1 MQGVFG
7 IFVKGMDSFVKMRR
21 YLLFII
27 LLINGTVSKGQIYK
41 YIGLEDG
48 LNNQKIY
55 HIQKDRRGYMW
66 FLTQEGVDRYD
77 GKHIK
82 HYTFSDNSMKLDSRI
97 ALSWLYMDRKDRLWV
112 IGQKGRIFRYDSQ
125 HDKFELAYIHPK
137 LIRNKSQAFL
147 NYGYLDK
154 NDHVWLCYKDTIT
167 WYNIRTGTT
176 QDMVMPVHGEITAIE
191 QTEGNHFFIGT
202 GSGLFHV
209 GVEEGKLKLVSDEV
223 VESIVTPVHEL
234 YYHAISKQLFIGGY
248 KDGILVYD
256 MGESGKITSCHSPN
270 NVEINRIV
278 SLNAHELLVAT
289 GGKGVY
295 KLDVNTC
302 LSEPYITADYSSY
315 NGMNGNNINDIY
327 VDEEERIWLANYPT
341 GITIR
346 NNRYQSYDLIKHS
359 LGNNRSLV
367 NDQVHDVMEDSD
379 GDLWF
384 ATSNGISLYQTG
396 TKEWHSF
403 FSSFDPVPDD
413 ENHIFLALC
422 EVSPGVIWAGGFTS
436 NIYKIEKKGFKISCF
451 SPASI
456 AGIRPDQYIFDIK
469 KDSNGDIWSGGYY
482 NLKRINLETKS
493 VRLYPG
499 VSSITTILEKD
510 ARQMWIGTRM
520 GLYQLDKKSGVYQYI
535 DLPIES
541 LYICAL
547 YQRENGI
554 LYIGTRGA
562 GLLVYDSN
570 EGKFIHQYRA
580 DNCALISDNI
590 YTILPRQDG
599 SLLMGTEN
607 GITIYSPNEHSFRNW
622 TREQGL
628 MSVNFNAG
636 SATAYSSSTLV
647 FGGNDGAIRFPTDI
661 QIPEPHYSRLLLRDF
676 MIAYHP
682 VYPGD
687 DGSPLKQD
695 IDETEQLELAY
706 GQNTFSLD
714 VASINYDYPSNI
726 LYSWKIDGYHK
737 EWSRP
742 SHDNRILVRNLPPG
756 SYTLQI
762 RAISNEEKYK
772 TYETR
777 SIQIIITPPVW
788 ASMWAMVGYAILLV
802 LVMIIIFRII
812 MLHKQKKISD
822 EKTRFFIN
830 TAHDIRTPLT
840 LIKAPLEE
848 VVENHMV
855 TDKALPHINMALR
868 NVNTL
873 LQLTTNL
880 INFERIDIY
889 SSTLYVS
896 EYELNSYMN
905 DVCATFRKYAEMK
918 HIKFVYESN
927 FDYLNV
933 WFDSDKMGSI
943 LKNIL
948 SNALK
953 YTPENGSVC
962 ICAYEEGTTWSIEVK
977 DTGIGIPS
985 CEQKKLFRNYFRG
998 SNVVNLK
1005 VTGSGIGLML
1015 VYKLVRLHKGK
1026 IQIQSAEQ
1034 QGTCVRITFLKG
1046 NKHFHKAK
1054 FISPKEVDECPE
1066 VTMSGG
1072 APDLPV
1078 MKSPQMNNSS
1088 QRVLVVEDNDDLRNY
1103 LVDMLAVSYY
1113 VQSCSNGKDALV
1125 IIREFNPDLVIS
1137 DIMMPEMSGDEL
1149 CSTIKSDIEM
1159 SHIPVILLTALGDEK
1174 DILGGLEIG
1183 ADAYITK
1190 PFSVGILK
1198 VTIKN
1203 ILANRALLRQVYNSI
1218 EDEEKDLPANCAN
1231 TLDWKFIAS
1240 VKECIEKN
1248 MGDPGFNVEM
1258 LSSHHHMSRT
1268 SFFNKLK
1275 ALTGYAPADYIRMI
1289 RLQHAA
1295 QLLKQGEH
1303 TVTEV
1308 SDIVGFSDVKYF
1320 REVFKKYYDV
1330 SPSKYAESGKEG
1342 ASSTTNFRNETD

>member
-1 MQGVFG
+1 M
-7 IFVKGMDSFVKMRR
+7 SNFVKMRGFF
-21 YLLFII
+21 LFVL
-27 LLINGTVSKGQIYK
+27 LLINCTVSKGQIYK

-66 FLTQEGVDRYD
+66 FLTQEGIDRYD

-82 HYTFSDNSMKLDSRI
+82 HYNFSDDNMTLDSRI
-97 ALSWLYMDRKDRLWV
+97 ALNWLYMDNGNVLWV

-125 HDKFELAYIHPK
+125 HDKFELAYVHPE
-137 LIRNKSQAFL
+137 LIKNKSQAFL
-147 NYGYLDK
+147 DYGYLDK
-154 NDHVWLCYKDTIT
+154 NDRIWLCCKDSIT
-167 WYNIRTGTT
+167 WYDTHTGTVLH
-176 QDMVMPVHGEITAIE
+176 MSVPVDGEITTIE
-191 QTEGNHFFIGT
+191 QTDGNHFFIGT
-202 GSGLFHV
+202 GSGLFRA
-209 GVEEGKLKLVSDEV
+209 GIEEGKLKVVPDEAL
-223 VESIVTPVHEL
+223 ESIAPVHEL
-234 YYHAISKQLFIGGY
+234 YYHAVSKQLFVGNY
-248 KDGILVYD
+248 KEGILIYD
-256 MGESGKITSCHSPN
+256 MGGTGKIISCQFPN
-270 NVEINRIV
+270 HVEVNQIV
-278 SLNAHELLVAT
+278 ALNAHELLVAT

-295 KLDVNTC
+295 KLDVNTYI
-302 LSEPYITADYSSY
+302 SEPYITADYSSY
-315 NGMNGNNINDIY
+315 NGMNGNNINDVY
-327 VDEEERIWLANYPT
+327 VDEEDRIWLANYPT

-346 NNRYQSYDLIKHS
+346 NNRYGSYDLIRHS
-359 LGNNRSLV
+359 LGNTRSLV
-367 NDQVHDVMEDSD
+367 NDQVHDVVEDSD

-384 ATSNGISLYQTG
+384 ATSNGISFYQTD
-396 TKEWHSF
+396 TKEWRSF
-403 FSSFDPVPDD
+403 FSSFDPVPND

-422 EVSPGVIWAGGFTS
+422 EVSPGVMWAGGYTS
-436 NIYKIEKKGFKISCF
+436 GIYKIEKKKGFKVTYL
-451 SPASI
+451 SPAAI
-456 AGIRPDQYIFDIK
+456 AGVRPDQYIYDIK
-469 KDSNGDIWSGGYY
+469 KDSGGDIWSGGYY
-482 NLKRINLETKS
+482 HLKRINLDTKN

-499 VSSITTILEKD
+499 VSSITTIQEKD
-510 ARQMWIGTRM
+510 DRLMWIGTRM
-520 GLYQLDKKSGVYQYI
+520 GLYLLDKESGIYRYI

-541 LYICAL
+541 PYICAL
-547 YQRENGI
+547 YQREDGI

-562 GLLVYDSN
+562 GLLVYDIN
-570 EGKFIHQYRA
+570 KKKFIHQYRT

-590 YTILPRQDG
+590 YTILPRQDE
-599 SLLMGTEN
+599 SLLMGTET
-607 GITIYSPNEHSFRNW
+607 GITIYSPQKHSFRNW

-636 SATAYSSSTLV
+636 SATAWNKSTLV
-647 FGGNDGAIRFPTDI
+647 FGGNEGAVKFPTNI

-687 DGSPLKQD
+687 DGSPLKKD
-695 IDETEQLELAY
+695 IDETDRLELAY

-742 SHDNRILVRNLPPG
+742 SQDNRILVRNLPPG

-777 SIQIIITPPVW
+777 NIQIVITPPVW
-788 ASMWAMVGYAILLV
+788 ASLWAMVGYAILLV

-812 MLHKQKKISD
+812 MLQKQKKVSD

-848 VVENHMV
+848 VIENRMV
-855 TDKALPHINMALR
+855 TEQALPHMNMALK

-880 INFERIDIY
+880 INFERIDVY

-896 EYELNSYMN
+896 EYELNTFMN
-905 DVCATFRKYAEMK
+905 DVCAAFRKYAEMK
-918 HIKFVYESN
+918 HVRFVYESN

-953 YTPENGSVC
+953 YTPEEGSVC
-962 ICAYEEGTTWSIEVK
+962 ISACEEGNTWSIEVK

-985 CEQKKLFRNYFRG
+985 CEQKKLFRNCFRG

-1015 VYKLVRLHKGK
+1015 VYKLVKLHKGK
-1026 IQIQSAEQ
+1026 IQIQSNEQ
-1034 QGTCVRITFLKG
+1034 QGTCVRVTFPKG
-1046 NKHFHKAK
+1046 NSHLHKAK
-1054 FISPKEVDECPE
+1054 FISPKLPDERPE
-1066 VTMSGG
+1066 TIIPGSIS
-1072 APDLPV
+1072 DLPA
-1078 MKSPQMNNSS
+1078 MEISQINSS
-1088 QRVLVVEDNDDLRNY
+1088 LQRILIVEDNDDLRNY
-1103 LVDMLAVSYY
+1103 LVDMLKTSYNI
-1113 VQSCSNGKDALV
+1113 QACPNGKDALI

-1149 CSTIKSDIEM
+1149 CSAIKGDLEM
-1159 SHIPVILLTALGDEK
+1159 SHIPVVLLTALGDEK
-1174 DILGGLEIG
+1174 NMLEGLEIG

-1198 VTIKN
+1198 ATIKN
-1203 ILANRALLRQVYNSI
+1203 LLANRALLRQVYNSI
-1218 EDEEKDLPANCAN
+1218 EEEEQSFPVNCTN

-1248 MGDPGFNVEM
+1248 MG
-1258 LSSHHHMSRT
+1258 
-1268 SFFNKLK
+1268 
-1275 ALTGYAPADYIRMI
+1275 IRILM
-1289 RLQHAA
+1289 
-1295 QLLKQGEH
+1295 
-1303 TVTEV
+1303 
-1308 SDIVGFSDVKYF
+1308 
-1320 REVFKKYYDV
+1320 
-1330 SPSKYAESGKEG
+1330 
-1342 ASSTTNFRNETD
+1342 

>member
-1 MQGVFG
+1 MKTFLNIKR
-7 IFVKGMDSFVKMRR
+7 IFLFVI
-21 YLLFII
+21 LII
-27 LLINGTVSKGQIYK
+27 SSTISRCQIYK

-77 GKHIK
+77 GKQIK
-82 HYTFSDNSMKLDSRI
+82 HYNFSDDNMKLDSRI
-97 ALSWLYMDRKDRLWV
+97 ALNWFYMDNEDILWV
-112 IGQKGRIFRYDSQ
+112 IGQKGRIFKYDSQ
-125 HDKFELAYIHPK
+125 HDKFELVYIHPE

-154 NDHVWLCYKDTIT
+154 NDRIWLCSKDSIV
-167 WYNIRTGTT
+167 WYDTRTGTASHIAT
-176 QDMVMPVHGEITAIE
+176 PVNSEITVIE
-191 QTEGNHFFIGT
+191 QTDGNHFFIGT
-202 GSGLFHV
+202 GNGLFRTQT
-209 GVEEGKLKLVSDEV
+209 ERETLKLIPDEV
-223 VESIVTPVHEL
+223 AESIGTPVHEL
-234 YYHAISKQLFIGGY
+234 YYHTVSKQLFIGNY
-248 KDGILVYD
+248 KEGILVYD
-256 MGESGKITSCHSPN
+256 IGGKGNIIPCQSPN
-270 NVEINRIV
+270 NVEFNQIV
-278 SLNAHELLVAT
+278 ALNDHELLIAT

-295 KLDVNTC
+295 KLDLNTYM
-302 LSEPYITADYSSY
+302 SEPYITADYSSY

-327 VDEEERIWLANYPT
+327 VDEEQRIWLANYPT

-346 NNRYQSYDLIKHS
+346 NNRYGSYDLIKHS
-359 LGNNRSLV
+359 IGNSHSLV
-367 NDQVHDVMEDSD
+367 NNQVHDIMEDSD

-384 ATSNGISLYQTG
+384 ATSNGISLYQTDI
-396 TKEWHSF
+396 KEWHSF
-403 FSSFDPVPDD
+403 FSSFDSVPDD
-413 ENHIFLALC
+413 ENHIFLTLC
-422 EVSPGVIWAGGFTS
+422 EASPGVIWAGGFTS
-436 NIYKIEKKGFKISCF
+436 DIYKIEKKKGFKVSYL
-451 SPASI
+451 SPATI

-469 KDSNGDIWSGGYY
+469 KDSDGDIWSGGYY
-482 NLKRINLETKS
+482 HLKCINLETKNI
-493 VRLYPG
+493 RLYPG
-499 VSSITTILEKD
+499 VSSITTIQEKD
-510 ARQMWIGTRM
+510 AQQMWIGTRM
-520 GLYQLDKKSGVYQYI
+520 GLYQLDKKSGDYRYV
-535 DLPIES
+535 DLPVES
-541 LYICAL
+541 PYICAL
-547 YQRENGI
+547 YQRDDSI
-554 LYIGTRGA
+554 LYIGTRGS
-562 GLLVYDSN
+562 GLLVYN
-570 EGKFIHQYRA
+570 LYKEKFIHQYRT
-580 DNCALISDNI
+580 DNCALISNNI
-590 YTILPRQDG
+590 YTIIPRQDG
-599 SLLMGTEN
+599 NLLMGTED
-607 GITIYSPNEHSFRNW
+607 GITIYSPKGHFFRNW

-636 SATAYSSSTLV
+636 SATTYGKNSLV
-647 FGGNDGAIRFPTDI
+647 FGGNDGAVRFPIDI

-687 DGSPLKQD
+687 DGSPLQKD
-695 IDETEQLELAY
+695 IDETDRLELAY
-706 GQNTFSLD
+706 EQNTFSLN

-726 LYSWKIDGYHK
+726 LYSWKIDGFHK

-742 SHDNRILVRNLPPG
+742 SQDNRIIVRNLPPG

-777 SIQIIITPPVW
+777 NIQIVITPPAWASVW
-788 ASMWAMVGYAILLV
+788 AMIGYAILLV
-802 LVMIIIFRII
+802 LVTGIIFRII

-848 VVENHMV
+848 VVENQMV
-855 TDKALPHINMALR
+855 TEQALPHMNMALK
-868 NVNTL
+868 NVNNL

-880 INFERIDIY
+880 INFERIDVY

-905 DVCATFRKYAEMK
+905 NVCATFRKYAEMK
-918 HIKFVYESN
+918 HVRFVYESN

-953 YTPENGSVC
+953 YTPEGGNVC
-962 ICAYEEGTTWSIEVK
+962 IYACEGENSWSIEVK

-998 SNVVNLK
+998 SNVINLK

-1026 IQIQSAEQ
+1026 IQIQSTEH
-1034 QGTCVRITFLKG
+1034 QGTCVQVTFPKG
-1046 NKHFHKAK
+1046 NSHLHKAK
-1054 FISPKEVDECPE
+1054 FLSPQ
-1066 VTMSGG
+1066 
-1072 APDLPV
+1072 APDRYSEAIMPHDTSEISAS
-1078 MKSPQMNNSS
+1078 MEISQTNNSL
-1088 QRVLVVEDNDDLRNY
+1088 QHILIVEDNDDLRNY
-1103 LVDMLAVSYY
+1103 LVNMFKTGYN
-1113 VQSCSNGKDALV
+1113 VQSCPNGKEALV
-1125 IIREFNPDLVIS
+1125 IMREFNPAIIIS
-1137 DIMMPEMSGDEL
+1137 DIMMPEMGGDEF
-1149 CSTIKSDIEM
+1149 CSVIKNDLEM
-1159 SHIPVILLTALGDEK
+1159 SHIPIILLTALGDEK
-1174 DILGGLEIG
+1174 NMLEGLEIG

-1198 VTIKN
+1198 ATVKN

-1218 EDEEKDLPANCAN
+1218 EDKEQNLPTNCTN
-1231 TLDWKFIAS
+1231 NLDWKFIAS
-1240 VKECIEKN
+1240 VKECIENN
-1248 MGDPGFNVEM
+1248 MENADFNVDM
-1258 LSSHHHMSRT
+1258 LSSLHHMSRT

-1295 QLLKQGEH
+1295 QLLKQNKY
-1303 TVTEV
+1303 TITEIA
-1308 SDIVGFSDVKYF
+1308 DMVGFSDAKYF
-1320 REVFKKYYDV
+1320 REVFKKYYNV
-1330 SPSKYAESGKEG
+1330 SPSKFNKQQEEPVDGTN
-1342 ASSTTNFRNETD
+1342 SSPQ

>member
-1 MQGVFG
+1 
-7 IFVKGMDSFVKMRR
+7 
-21 YLLFII
+21 
-27 LLINGTVSKGQIYK
+27 
-41 YIGLEDG
+41 
-48 LNNQKIY
+48 
-55 HIQKDRRGYMW
+55 MW
-66 FLTQEGVDRYD
+66 FLTQEGIDRYD

-82 HYTFSDNSMKLDSRI
+82 HYNFSDDRMKLDSRI
-97 ALSWLYMDRKDRLWV
+97 ALNWLYMDSGNVLWV

-125 HDKFELAYIHPK
+125 HDKFELVYVHPE

-154 NDHVWLCYKDTIT
+154 NDCIWLCCKDSIT
-167 WYNIRTGTT
+167 WYNIHTGKPLYISAS
-176 QDMVMPVHGEITAIE
+176 VIGEITAIE
-191 QTEGNHFFIGT
+191 QADGNHFFIGT
-202 GSGLFHV
+202 GSGLFRARI
-209 GVEEGKLKLVSDEV
+209 EEGELKLVSDEAL
-223 VESIVTPVHEL
+223 ESIDTPVHEL
-234 YYHAISKQLFIGGY
+234 YYHAVSNQLFVGTY
-248 KDGILVYD
+248 KEGILMYD
-256 MGESGKITSCHSPN
+256 MGGTGEIISCQSPN
-270 NVEINRIV
+270 NVEVNQIV
-278 SLNAHELLVAT
+278 ALNAHELLVAT

-302 LSEPYITADYSSY
+302 MSEPYITADYSSY

-341 GITIR
+341 GITVR
-346 NNRYQSYDLIKHS
+346 NNRYRSYDLIRHS

-384 ATSNGISLYQTG
+384 ATSNGISLYQTA
-396 TKEWHSF
+396 TKEWRSF

-422 EVSPGVIWAGGFTS
+422 EVSPGVIWVGGFTS
-436 NIYKIEKKGFKISCF
+436 GIYKIEKNKGFKISYL
-451 SPASI
+451 SPAAI
-456 AGIRPDQYIFDIK
+456 AGVRPDQYIFDIK
-469 KDSNGDIWSGGYY
+469 KDSAGNIWSGGYY
-482 NLKRINLETKS
+482 HLKRINLETKD

-510 ARQMWIGTRM
+510 FRQMWIGTRM
-520 GLYQLDKKSGVYQYI
+520 GLYLLDKQSGVYQYI
-535 DLPIES
+535 DLPVES

-547 YQRENGI
+547 YQREDGI

-562 GLLVYDSN
+562 GLLVYDIN
-570 EGKFIHQYRA
+570 KKKFIHQYRS
-580 DNCALISDNI
+580 DNCALLSDNI

-607 GITIYSPNEHSFRNW
+607 GITIYSPEGHFFRNW

-636 SATAYSSSTLV
+636 SATVYNKSALV
-647 FGGNDGAIRFPTDI
+647 FGGNDGAVKFPTDI
-661 QIPEPHYSRLLLRDF
+661 EIPEPHYSRLLLRDF

-687 DGSPLKQD
+687 EGSPLEKD
-695 IDETEQLELAY
+695 IDETDRLELAY

-714 VASINYDYPSNI
+714 VVSINYDYPSNI
-726 LYSWKIDGYHK
+726 LFSWKIDGYHK

-742 SHDNRILVRNLPPG
+742 SQDNRILVRNLPPG
-756 SYTLQI
+756 NYTLQI
-762 RAISNEEKYK
+762 RAVSNEEKYK

-777 SIQIIITPPVW
+777 NIQIVITPPVW
-788 ASMWAMVGYAILLV
+788 ASVWAMVGYAILLV
-802 LVMIIIFRII
+802 LVMGGIFRVI
-812 MLHKQKKISD
+812 MLHKQKKVSD

-848 VVENHMV
+848 VVENCMVAERAIPHM
-855 TDKALPHINMALR
+855 NMALK

-880 INFERIDIY
+880 INFERIDVY

-896 EYELNSYMN
+896 EYELNTYMN

-918 HIKFVYESN
+918 HVRFVYESN

-953 YTPENGSVC
+953 YTPEDGSVC
-962 ICAYEEGTTWSIEVK
+962 IYACEEGNTWSIEVK

-985 CEQKKLFRNYFRG
+985 GEQKKLFRNCFRG

-1015 VYKLVRLHKGK
+1015 VYKLVKLHKGK
-1026 IQIQSAEQ
+1026 IQIQSAER
-1034 QGTCVRITFLKG
+1034 QGTCVRITFPKG
-1046 NKHFHKAK
+1046 NAHLHKAK
-1054 FISPKEVDECPE
+1054 FISPKVPDERPE
-1066 VTMSGG
+1066 AIIPRGTS
-1072 APDLPV
+1072 ALPA
-1078 MKSPQMNNSS
+1078 METSRINSS
-1088 QRVLVVEDNDDLRNY
+1088 LQRILIVEDNDDLRNY
-1103 LVDMLAVSYY
+1103 LVDMLSTSYNI
-1113 VQSCSNGKDALV
+1113 QSCPNGKDALV
-1125 IIREFNPDLVIS
+1125 IIREFNPELVIS

-1149 CSTIKSDIEM
+1149 CATIKGELEM

-1174 DILGGLEIG
+1174 HMLEGLEIG
-1183 ADAYITK
+1183 ADAYIIK

-1198 VTIKN
+1198 ATIKN
-1203 ILANRALLRQVYNSI
+1203 ILTNRTLLRQVYNSI
-1218 EDEEKDLPANCAN
+1218 QDEEQDFPVNCTN

-1248 MGDPGFNVEM
+1248 MGDSDFNVEM
-1258 LSSHHHMSRT
+1258 LSSQHHMSRT

-1295 QLLKQGEH
+1295 QLLKQDEY
-1303 TVTEV
+1303 TITEIA
-1308 SDIVGFSDVKYF
+1308 DMVGFSDAKYF
-1320 REVFKKYYDV
+1320 REVFKKYYGV
-1330 SPSKYAESGKEG
+1330 SPSKYVESDRIHSQLSE
-1342 ASSTTNFRNETD
+1342 

>member
-1 MQGVFG
+1 M
-7 IFVKGMDSFVKMRR
+7 SNFVKMRGFF
-21 YLLFII
+21 LFVL
-27 LLINGTVSKGQIYK
+27 LLINCTVSKGQIYK

-66 FLTQEGVDRYD
+66 FLTQEGIDRYD

-82 HYTFSDNSMKLDSRI
+82 HYNFSDDNMTLDSRI
-97 ALSWLYMDRKDRLWV
+97 ALNWLYMDNGNVLWV

-125 HDKFELAYIHPK
+125 HDKFELAYVHPE
-137 LIRNKSQAFL
+137 LIKNKSQAFL
-147 NYGYLDK
+147 DYGYLDK
-154 NDHVWLCYKDTIT
+154 NDRIWLCCKDSIT
-167 WYNIRTGTT
+167 WYDTHTGTVLH
-176 QDMVMPVHGEITAIE
+176 MSVPVDGEITTIE
-191 QTEGNHFFIGT
+191 QTDGNHFFIGT
-202 GSGLFHV
+202 GSGLFRA
-209 GVEEGKLKLVSDEV
+209 GIEEGKLKVVPDEAL
-223 VESIVTPVHEL
+223 ESIAPVHEL
-234 YYHAISKQLFIGGY
+234 YYHAVSKQLFVGNY
-248 KDGILVYD
+248 KEGILIYD
-256 MGESGKITSCHSPN
+256 MGGTGKIISCQFPN
-270 NVEINRIV
+270 HVEVNQIV
-278 SLNAHELLVAT
+278 ALNAHELLVAT

-295 KLDVNTC
+295 KLDVNTYI
-302 LSEPYITADYSSY
+302 SEPYITADYSSY
-315 NGMNGNNINDIY
+315 NGMNGNNINDVY

-346 NNRYQSYDLIKHS
+346 NNRYGSYDLIRHS
-359 LGNNRSLV
+359 LGNTRSLV
-367 NDQVHDVMEDSD
+367 NDQVHDVVEDSD

-384 ATSNGISLYQTG
+384 ATSNGISFYQTD
-396 TKEWHSF
+396 TKEWRSF
-403 FSSFDPVPDD
+403 FSSFDPVPND

-422 EVSPGVIWAGGFTS
+422 EVSPGVMWAGGYTS
-436 NIYKIEKKGFKISCF
+436 GIYKIEKKKGFKVTYL
-451 SPASI
+451 SPAAI
-456 AGIRPDQYIFDIK
+456 AGVRPDQYIYDIK
-469 KDSNGDIWSGGYY
+469 KDSGGDIWSGGYY
-482 NLKRINLETKS
+482 HLKRINLDTKN

-499 VSSITTILEKD
+499 VSSITTIQEKD
-510 ARQMWIGTRM
+510 DRLMWIGTRM
-520 GLYQLDKKSGVYQYI
+520 GLYLLDKESGIYRYI

-541 LYICAL
+541 PYICAL
-547 YQRENGI
+547 YQREDGI

-562 GLLVYDSN
+562 GLLVYDIN
-570 EGKFIHQYRA
+570 KKKFIHQYRT

-590 YTILPRQDG
+590 YTILPRQDE
-599 SLLMGTEN
+599 SLLMGTET
-607 GITIYSPNEHSFRNW
+607 GITIYSPQKHSFRNW

-636 SATAYSSSTLV
+636 SATAWNKSTLV
-647 FGGNDGAIRFPTDI
+647 FGGNEGAVKFPTNI

-687 DGSPLKQD
+687 DGSPLKKD
-695 IDETEQLELAY
+695 IDETDRLELAY

-742 SHDNRILVRNLPPG
+742 SQDNRILVRNLPPG

-762 RAISNEEKYK
+762 RAVSNEEKYK

-777 SIQIIITPPVW
+777 NIQIVITPPVW
-788 ASMWAMVGYAILLV
+788 ASLWAMVGYAILLV

-812 MLHKQKKISD
+812 MLQKQKKVSD

-848 VVENHMV
+848 VIENRMV
-855 TDKALPHINMALR
+855 TEQALPHMNMALK

-880 INFERIDIY
+880 INFERIDVY

-896 EYELNSYMN
+896 EYELNTFMN
-905 DVCATFRKYAEMK
+905 DVCAAFRKYAEMK
-918 HIKFVYESN
+918 HVRFVYESN

-953 YTPENGSVC
+953 YTPEEGSVC
-962 ICAYEEGTTWSIEVK
+962 ISACEEGNTWSIEVK

-985 CEQKKLFRNYFRG
+985 CEQKKLFRNCFRG

-1015 VYKLVRLHKGK
+1015 VYKLVKLHKGK
-1026 IQIQSAEQ
+1026 IQIQSNEQ
-1034 QGTCVRITFLKG
+1034 QGTCVRVTFPKG
-1046 NKHFHKAK
+1046 NSHLHKAK
-1054 FISPKEVDECPE
+1054 FISPKLPDERPE
-1066 VTMSGG
+1066 TIIPGSIS
-1072 APDLPV
+1072 DLPA
-1078 MKSPQMNNSS
+1078 MEISQINSS
-1088 QRVLVVEDNDDLRNY
+1088 LQRILIVEDNDDLRNY
-1103 LVDMLAVSYY
+1103 LVDMLKTSYNI
-1113 VQSCSNGKDALV
+1113 QACPNGKDALI

-1149 CSTIKSDIEM
+1149 CSAIKGDLEM
-1159 SHIPVILLTALGDEK
+1159 SHIPVVLLTALGDEK
-1174 DILGGLEIG
+1174 NMLEGLEIG

-1198 VTIKN
+1198 ATIKN
-1203 ILANRALLRQVYNSI
+1203 LLANRALLRQVYNSI
-1218 EDEEKDLPANCAN
+1218 EEEEQNFLVNC
-1231 TLDWKFIAS
+1231 TRTKTYFYLYFCHTDVGIRGCPCMDHFCIDCRFIVTHRFRQQLMVS
-1240 VKECIEKN
+1240 Y
-1248 MGDPGFNVEM
+1248 
-1258 LSSHHHMSRT
+1258 SRNLNR
-1268 SFFNKLK
+1268 SI
-1275 ALTGYAPADYIRMI
+1275 G
-1289 RLQHAA
+1289 
-1295 QLLKQGEH
+1295 
-1303 TVTEV
+1303 
-1308 SDIVGFSDVKYF
+1308 
-1320 REVFKKYYDV
+1320 
-1330 SPSKYAESGKEG
+1330 
-1342 ASSTTNFRNETD
+1342 TDCQI

>member
-1 MQGVFG
+1 MS
-7 IFVKGMDSFVKMRR
+7 SFEKMRR
-21 YLLFII
+21 CLLFVLLFISS
-27 LLINGTVSKGQIYK
+27 TVSKGQIYK

-55 HIQKDRRGYMW
+55 HIQKDQRGYMW
-66 FLTQEGVDRYD
+66 FLTQEGIDRYD

-82 HYTFSDNSMKLDSRI
+82 HYNFSDDRMKLDSRI
-97 ALSWLYMDRKDRLWV
+97 ALNWLYMDSGNVLWV

-125 HDKFELAYIHPK
+125 HDKFELVYVHPE

-154 NDHVWLCYKDTIT
+154 NDCIWLCCKDSIT
-167 WYNIRTGTT
+167 WYNIHTGKPLYISAS
-176 QDMVMPVHGEITAIE
+176 VIGEITAIE
-191 QTEGNHFFIGT
+191 QADGNHFFIGT
-202 GSGLFHV
+202 GSGLFRARI
-209 GVEEGKLKLVSDEV
+209 EEGELKLVSDEAL
-223 VESIVTPVHEL
+223 ESIDTPVHEL
-234 YYHAISKQLFIGGY
+234 YYHAVSNQLFVGTY
-248 KDGILVYD
+248 KEGILMYD
-256 MGESGKITSCHSPN
+256 MGGTGEIISFQSPN
-270 NVEINRIV
+270 NVEVNQIV
-278 SLNAHELLVAT
+278 ALNAHELLVAT

-302 LSEPYITADYSSY
+302 MSEPYITADYSSY

-341 GITIR
+341 GITVR
-346 NNRYQSYDLIKHS
+346 NNRYRSYDLIRHS

-384 ATSNGISLYQTG
+384 ATSNGISLYQTA
-396 TKEWHSF
+396 TKEWRSF

-422 EVSPGVIWAGGFTS
+422 EVSPGVIWVGGFTS
-436 NIYKIEKKGFKISCF
+436 GIYKIEKNKGFKISYL
-451 SPASI
+451 SPAAI
-456 AGIRPDQYIFDIK
+456 AGVRPDQYIFDIK
-469 KDSNGDIWSGGYY
+469 KDSAGNIWSGGYY
-482 NLKRINLETKS
+482 HLKRINLETKD

-510 ARQMWIGTRM
+510 FRQMWIGTRM
-520 GLYQLDKKSGVYQYI
+520 GLYLLDKQSGVYQYI
-535 DLPIES
+535 DLPVES

-547 YQRENGI
+547 YQREDGI

-562 GLLVYDSN
+562 GLLVYDIN
-570 EGKFIHQYRA
+570 KKKFIHQYRS
-580 DNCALISDNI
+580 DNCALLSDNI

-607 GITIYSPNEHSFRNW
+607 GITIYSPEGHFFRNW

-636 SATAYSSSTLV
+636 SATVYNKSALV
-647 FGGNDGAIRFPTDI
+647 FGGNDGAVKFPTDI
-661 QIPEPHYSRLLLRDF
+661 EIPEPHYSRLLLRDF

-687 DGSPLKQD
+687 EGSPLEKD
-695 IDETEQLELAY
+695 IDETDRLELAY

-714 VASINYDYPSNI
+714 VVSINYDYPSNI
-726 LYSWKIDGYHK
+726 LFSWKIDGYHK

-742 SHDNRILVRNLPPG
+742 SQDNRILVRNLPPG
-756 SYTLQI
+756 NYTLQI
-762 RAISNEEKYK
+762 RAVSNEEKYK

-777 SIQIIITPPVW
+777 NIQIVITPPVW
-788 ASMWAMVGYAILLV
+788 ASVWAMVGYAILLV
-802 LVMIIIFRII
+802 LVMGGIFRVI
-812 MLHKQKKISD
+812 MLHKQKKVSD

-848 VVENHMV
+848 VVENCMVAERAIPHM
-855 TDKALPHINMALR
+855 NMALK

-880 INFERIDIY
+880 INFERIDVY

-896 EYELNSYMN
+896 EYELNTYMN

-918 HIKFVYESN
+918 HVRFVYESN

-953 YTPENGSVC
+953 YTPEDGSVC
-962 ICAYEEGTTWSIEVK
+962 IYACEEGNTWSIEVK

-985 CEQKKLFRNYFRG
+985 GEQKKLFRNCFRG

-1015 VYKLVRLHKGK
+1015 VYKLVKLHKGK
-1026 IQIQSAEQ
+1026 IQIQSAER
-1034 QGTCVRITFLKG
+1034 QGTCVRITFPKG
-1046 NKHFHKAK
+1046 NAHLHKAK
-1054 FISPKEVDECPE
+1054 FISPKVPDERPE
-1066 VTMSGG
+1066 AIIPRGTS
-1072 APDLPV
+1072 ALPA
-1078 MKSPQMNNSS
+1078 METSRINSS
-1088 QRVLVVEDNDDLRNY
+1088 LQRILIVEDNDDLRNY
-1103 LVDMLAVSYY
+1103 LVDMLSTSYNI
-1113 VQSCSNGKDALV
+1113 QSCPNGKDALV
-1125 IIREFNPDLVIS
+1125 IIREFNPELVIS

-1149 CSTIKSDIEM
+1149 CATIKGELEM

-1174 DILGGLEIG
+1174 HMLEGLEIG
-1183 ADAYITK
+1183 ADAYIIK

-1198 VTIKN
+1198 ATIKN
-1203 ILANRALLRQVYNSI
+1203 ILTNRTLLRQVYNSI
-1218 EDEEKDLPANCAN
+1218 QDEEQDFPVNCTN

-1248 MGDPGFNVEM
+1248 MGDSDFNVEM
-1258 LSSHHHMSRT
+1258 LSSQHHMSRT

-1295 QLLKQGEH
+1295 QLLKQDEY
-1303 TVTEV
+1303 TITEIA
-1308 SDIVGFSDVKYF
+1308 DMVGFSDAKYF
-1320 REVFKKYYDV
+1320 REVFKKYYGV
-1330 SPSKYAESGKEG
+1330 SPSKYVESDRIHSQLSE
-1342 ASSTTNFRNETD
+1342 

>member
-1 MQGVFG
+1 M
-7 IFVKGMDSFVKMRR
+7 SNFVKMRGFF
-21 YLLFII
+21 LFVL
-27 LLINGTVSKGQIYK
+27 LLINCTVSKGQIYK

-66 FLTQEGVDRYD
+66 FLTQEGIDRYD

-82 HYTFSDNSMKLDSRI
+82 HYNFSDDNMTLDSRI
-97 ALSWLYMDRKDRLWV
+97 ALNWLYMDNGNVLWV

-125 HDKFELAYIHPK
+125 HDKFELAYVHPE

-154 NDHVWLCYKDTIT
+154 NDRIWLCCKDSIT
-167 WYNIRTGTT
+167 WYDTHTGTVLH
-176 QDMVMPVHGEITAIE
+176 MSVPVDGEITTIE
-191 QTEGNHFFIGT
+191 QTDGNHFFIGT
-202 GSGLFHV
+202 GSGLFRA
-209 GVEEGKLKLVSDEV
+209 GIEEGKLKVIPDEAL
-223 VESIVTPVHEL
+223 ESIAPVHEL
-234 YYHAISKQLFIGGY
+234 YYHAVSKQLFVGNY
-248 KDGILVYD
+248 KEGILIYD
-256 MGESGKITSCHSPN
+256 MGGTGKIISCQFPN
-270 NVEINRIV
+270 HVEINQIAA
-278 SLNAHELLVAT
+278 LNAHELLVAT

-295 KLDVNTC
+295 KLDVNTYM
-302 LSEPYITADYSSY
+302 SEPYITADYSSY
-315 NGMNGNNINDIY
+315 NGMNGNNINDVY
-327 VDEEERIWLANYPT
+327 VDEEDRIWLANYPT

-346 NNRYQSYDLIKHS
+346 NNRYGSYDLIRHS
-359 LGNNRSLV
+359 LGNTRSLV
-367 NDQVHDVMEDSD
+367 NDQVHDVVEDSD

-384 ATSNGISLYQTG
+384 ATSNGISFYQTD
-396 TKEWHSF
+396 TKEWRSF
-403 FSSFDPVPDD
+403 FSSFDPVPND

-422 EVSPGVIWAGGFTS
+422 EVSPGVMWAGGYTS
-436 NIYKIEKKGFKISCF
+436 GIYKIEKKKGFKVTYL
-451 SPASI
+451 SPAAI
-456 AGIRPDQYIFDIK
+456 AGVRPDQYIYDIK
-469 KDSNGDIWSGGYY
+469 KDSGGDIWSGGYY
-482 NLKRINLETKS
+482 HLKRINLDTKN

-499 VSSITTILEKD
+499 VSSITTIQEKD
-510 ARQMWIGTRM
+510 DRLMWIGTRM
-520 GLYQLDKKSGVYQYI
+520 GLYLLDKESGIYRYI

-541 LYICAL
+541 PYICAL
-547 YQRENGI
+547 YQREDGI

-562 GLLVYDSN
+562 GLLVYDIN
-570 EGKFIHQYRA
+570 KKKFIHQYRT

-590 YTILPRQDG
+590 YTILPRQDE
-599 SLLMGTEN
+599 SLLMGTET
-607 GITIYSPNEHSFRNW
+607 GITIYSPQKHSFRNW

-636 SATAYSSSTLV
+636 SATAWNKSTLV
-647 FGGNDGAIRFPTDI
+647 FGGNEGAVKFPTNI

-687 DGSPLKQD
+687 DGSPLKKD
-695 IDETEQLELAY
+695 IDETDRLELAY

-742 SHDNRILVRNLPPG
+742 SQDNRILVRNLPPG

-762 RAISNEEKYK
+762 RAVSNEEKYK

-777 SIQIIITPPVW
+777 NIQIVITPPVW
-788 ASMWAMVGYAILLV
+788 ASLWAMVGYAILLV

-812 MLHKQKKISD
+812 MLQKQKKVSD

-848 VVENHMV
+848 VIENRMV
-855 TDKALPHINMALR
+855 TEQALPHMNMALK

-880 INFERIDIY
+880 INFERIDVY

-896 EYELNSYMN
+896 EYELNTFMN
-905 DVCATFRKYAEMK
+905 DVCAAFRKYAEMK
-918 HIKFVYESN
+918 HVRFVYESN

-953 YTPENGSVC
+953 YTPEEGSVC
-962 ICAYEEGTTWSIEVK
+962 ISACEEGNTWSIEVK

-985 CEQKKLFRNYFRG
+985 CEQKKLFRNCFRG

-1015 VYKLVRLHKGK
+1015 VYKLVKLHKGK
-1026 IQIQSAEQ
+1026 IQIQSNEQ
-1034 QGTCVRITFLKG
+1034 QGTCVRVTFPKG
-1046 NKHFHKAK
+1046 NSHLHKAK
-1054 FISPKEVDECPE
+1054 FISPKLPDERPE
-1066 VTMSGG
+1066 TIIPGSIS
-1072 APDLPV
+1072 DLPA
-1078 MKSPQMNNSS
+1078 MEISQINSS
-1088 QRVLVVEDNDDLRNY
+1088 LQRILIVEDNDDLRNY
-1103 LVDMLAVSYY
+1103 LVDMLKTSYNI
-1113 VQSCSNGKDALV
+1113 QACPNGKDALI

-1149 CSTIKSDIEM
+1149 CSAIKGDLEM
-1159 SHIPVILLTALGDEK
+1159 SHIPVVLLTALGDEK
-1174 DILGGLEIG
+1174 NMLEGLEIG

-1198 VTIKN
+1198 ATIKN
-1203 ILANRALLRQVYNSI
+1203 LLANRALLRQVYNSI
-1218 EDEEKDLPANCAN
+1218 EEEEQNFLVNCTN
-1231 TLDWKFIAS
+1231 TLDWKFICL
-1240 VKECIEKN
+1240 E
-1248 MGDPGFNVEM
+1248 D
-1258 LSSHHHMSRT
+1258 T
-1268 SFFNKLK
+1268 S
-1275 ALTGYAPADYIRMI
+1275 I
-1289 RLQHAA
+1289 
-1295 QLLKQGEH
+1295 
-1303 TVTEV
+1303 
-1308 SDIVGFSDVKYF
+1308 
-1320 REVFKKYYDV
+1320 
-1330 SPSKYAESGKEG
+1330 SK
-1342 ASSTTNFRNETD
+1342 

>member
-1 MQGVFG
+1 MKTFLNIKR
-7 IFVKGMDSFVKMRR
+7 IFLFVI
-21 YLLFII
+21 LII
-27 LLINGTVSKGQIYK
+27 SSTISRCQIYK

-77 GKHIK
+77 GKQIK
-82 HYTFSDNSMKLDSRI
+82 HYNFSDDNMKLDSRI
-97 ALSWLYMDRKDRLWV
+97 ALNWFYMDNEDILWV
-112 IGQKGRIFRYDSQ
+112 IGQKGRIFKYDSQ
-125 HDKFELAYIHPK
+125 HDKFELVYIHPE

-154 NDHVWLCYKDTIT
+154 NDRIWLCSKDSIV
-167 WYNIRTGTT
+167 WYDTRTGTASHIAT
-176 QDMVMPVHGEITAIE
+176 PVNSEITVIE
-191 QTEGNHFFIGT
+191 QTDGNHFFIGT
-202 GSGLFHV
+202 GNGLFRTQT
-209 GVEEGKLKLVSDEV
+209 ERETLKLIPDEV
-223 VESIVTPVHEL
+223 AESIGTPVHEL
-234 YYHAISKQLFIGGY
+234 YYHTVSKQLFIGNY
-248 KDGILVYD
+248 KEGILVYD
-256 MGESGKITSCHSPN
+256 IGGKGNIIPCQSPN
-270 NVEINRIV
+270 NVEFNQIV
-278 SLNAHELLVAT
+278 ALNDHELLIAT

-295 KLDVNTC
+295 KLDLNTYM
-302 LSEPYITADYSSY
+302 SEPYITADYSSY

-327 VDEEERIWLANYPT
+327 VDEEQRIWLANYPT

-346 NNRYQSYDLIKHS
+346 NNRYGSYDLIKHS
-359 LGNNRSLV
+359 IGNSHSLV
-367 NDQVHDVMEDSD
+367 NNQVHDIMEDSD

-384 ATSNGISLYQTG
+384 ATSNGISLYQTDI
-396 TKEWHSF
+396 KEWHSF
-403 FSSFDPVPDD
+403 FSSFDSVPDD
-413 ENHIFLALC
+413 ENHIFLTLC
-422 EVSPGVIWAGGFTS
+422 EASPGVIWAGGFTS
-436 NIYKIEKKGFKISCF
+436 DIYKIEKKKGFKVSYL
-451 SPASI
+451 SPATI

-469 KDSNGDIWSGGYY
+469 KDSDGDIWSGGHYH
-482 NLKRINLETKS
+482 LKCINLETKNI
-493 VRLYPG
+493 RLYPG
-499 VSSITTILEKD
+499 VSSITTIQEKD
-510 ARQMWIGTRM
+510 AQQMWIGTQM
-520 GLYQLDKKSGVYQYI
+520 GLYQLDKKSGDYRYV
-535 DLPIES
+535 DLPVES
-541 LYICAL
+541 PYICAL
-547 YQRENGI
+547 YQRDDSI
-554 LYIGTRGA
+554 LYIGTRGS
-562 GLLVYDSN
+562 GLLVYN
-570 EGKFIHQYRA
+570 LYKEKFIHQYRT
-580 DNCALISDNI
+580 DNCALISNNI
-590 YTILPRQDG
+590 YTIIPRQDG
-599 SLLMGTEN
+599 NLLMGTED
-607 GITIYSPNEHSFRNW
+607 GITIYSPKGHFFRNW

-636 SATAYSSSTLV
+636 SATTYGKNSLV
-647 FGGNDGAIRFPTDI
+647 FGGNDGAVRFPIDI

-687 DGSPLKQD
+687 DGSPLQKD
-695 IDETEQLELAY
+695 IDETDRLELAY
-706 GQNTFSLD
+706 EQNTFSLN

-726 LYSWKIDGYHK
+726 LFSWKIDGFHK

-742 SHDNRILVRNLPPG
+742 SQDNRIIVRNLPPG

-777 SIQIIITPPVW
+777 NIQIVITPPAWASVW
-788 ASMWAMVGYAILLV
+788 AMIGYAILLV
-802 LVMIIIFRII
+802 LVTGIIFRII

-848 VVENHMV
+848 VVENQMV
-855 TDKALPHINMALR
+855 TEQALPHMNMALK
-868 NVNTL
+868 NVNNL

-880 INFERIDIY
+880 INFERIDVY

-905 DVCATFRKYAEMK
+905 NVCATFRKYAEMK
-918 HIKFVYESN
+918 HVRFVYESN

-953 YTPENGSVC
+953 YTPEGGNVC
-962 ICAYEEGTTWSIEVK
+962 IYACEGENSWSIEVK

-998 SNVVNLK
+998 SNVINLK

-1026 IQIQSAEQ
+1026 IRIQSTEH
-1034 QGTCVRITFLKG
+1034 QGTCVQVTFPKG
-1046 NKHFHKAK
+1046 NSHLHKAK
-1054 FISPKEVDECPE
+1054 FLSPQ
-1066 VTMSGG
+1066 
-1072 APDLPV
+1072 APDRYSEAIMPHDTSEISAS
-1078 MKSPQMNNSS
+1078 MEISQTNNSL
-1088 QRVLVVEDNDDLRNY
+1088 QRILIVEDNDDLRNY
-1103 LVDMLAVSYY
+1103 LVNMFKTGYN
-1113 VQSCSNGKDALV
+1113 VQSCPNGKEALV
-1125 IIREFNPDLVIS
+1125 IMREFNPAIIIS
-1137 DIMMPEMSGDEL
+1137 DIMMPEMGGDEF
-1149 CSTIKSDIEM
+1149 CSVIKNDLEM
-1159 SHIPVILLTALGDEK
+1159 SHIPIILLTALGDEK
-1174 DILGGLEIG
+1174 NMLEGLEIG

-1198 VTIKN
+1198 ATVKN

-1218 EDEEKDLPANCAN
+1218 EDKEQNLPTNCTN
-1231 TLDWKFIAS
+1231 NLDWKFIAS
-1240 VKECIEKN
+1240 VKECIKN
-1248 MGDPGFNVEM
+1248 NMENADFNVDM
-1258 LSSHHHMSRT
+1258 LSSLHHMSRT

-1295 QLLKQGEH
+1295 QLLKQNKY
-1303 TVTEV
+1303 TITEIA
-1308 SDIVGFSDVKYF
+1308 DMVGFSDAKYF
-1320 REVFKKYYDV
+1320 REVFKKYYNV
-1330 SPSKYAESGKEG
+1330 SPSKFNKQQEEPVDGTN
-1342 ASSTTNFRNETD
+1342 SSPQ

>member
-1 MQGVFG
+1 MKTFLNIKR
-7 IFVKGMDSFVKMRR
+7 IFLFVI
-21 YLLFII
+21 LII
-27 LLINGTVSKGQIYK
+27 SSTISRCQIYK

-77 GKHIK
+77 GKQIK
-82 HYTFSDNSMKLDSRI
+82 HYNFSDDNMKLDSRI
-97 ALSWLYMDRKDRLWV
+97 ALNWFYMDNEDILWV
-112 IGQKGRIFRYDSQ
+112 IGQKGRIFKYDSQ
-125 HDKFELAYIHPK
+125 HDKFELVYIHPE

-154 NDHVWLCYKDTIT
+154 NDRIWLCSKDSIV
-167 WYNIRTGTT
+167 WYDTRTGTASHIAT
-176 QDMVMPVHGEITAIE
+176 PVNSEITVIE
-191 QTEGNHFFIGT
+191 QTDGNHFFIGT
-202 GSGLFHV
+202 GNGLFRTQT
-209 GVEEGKLKLVSDEV
+209 ERETLKLIPDEV
-223 VESIVTPVHEL
+223 AESIGTPVHEL
-234 YYHAISKQLFIGGY
+234 YYHTVSKQLFIGNY
-248 KDGILVYD
+248 KEGILVYD
-256 MGESGKITSCHSPN
+256 IGGKGNIIPCQSPN
-270 NVEINRIV
+270 NVEFNQIV
-278 SLNAHELLVAT
+278 ALNDHELLIAT

-295 KLDVNTC
+295 KLDLNTYM
-302 LSEPYITADYSSY
+302 SEPYITADYSSY

-327 VDEEERIWLANYPT
+327 VDEEQRIWLANYPT

-346 NNRYQSYDLIKHS
+346 NNRYGSYDLIKHS
-359 LGNNRSLV
+359 IGNSHSLV
-367 NDQVHDVMEDSD
+367 NNQVHDIMEDSD

-384 ATSNGISLYQTG
+384 ATSNGISLYQTDI
-396 TKEWHSF
+396 KEWHSF
-403 FSSFDPVPDD
+403 FSSFDSVPDD
-413 ENHIFLALC
+413 ENHIFLTLC
-422 EVSPGVIWAGGFTS
+422 EASPGVIWAGGFTS
-436 NIYKIEKKGFKISCF
+436 DIYKIEKKKGFKVSYL
-451 SPASI
+451 SPATI

-469 KDSNGDIWSGGYY
+469 KDSDGDIWSGGYY
-482 NLKRINLETKS
+482 HLKCINLETKNI
-493 VRLYPG
+493 RLYPG
-499 VSSITTILEKD
+499 VSSITTIQEKD
-510 ARQMWIGTRM
+510 AQQMWIGTRM
-520 GLYQLDKKSGVYQYI
+520 GLYQLDKKSGDYRYV
-535 DLPIES
+535 DLPVES
-541 LYICAL
+541 PYICAL
-547 YQRENGI
+547 YQRDDSI
-554 LYIGTRGA
+554 LYIGTRGS
-562 GLLVYDSN
+562 GLLVYN
-570 EGKFIHQYRA
+570 LYKEKFIHQYRT
-580 DNCALISDNI
+580 DNCALISNNI
-590 YTILPRQDG
+590 YTIIPRQDG
-599 SLLMGTEN
+599 NLLMGTED
-607 GITIYSPNEHSFRNW
+607 GITIYSPKGHFFRNW

-636 SATAYSSSTLV
+636 SATTYGKNSLV
-647 FGGNDGAIRFPTDI
+647 FGGNDGAVRFPIDI

-687 DGSPLKQD
+687 DGSPLQKD
-695 IDETEQLELAY
+695 IDETDRLELAY
-706 GQNTFSLD
+706 EQNTFSLN

-726 LYSWKIDGYHK
+726 LFSWKIDGFHK

-742 SHDNRILVRNLPPG
+742 SQDNRIIVRNLPPG

-777 SIQIIITPPVW
+777 NIQIVITPPAWASVW
-788 ASMWAMVGYAILLV
+788 AMIGYAILLV
-802 LVMIIIFRII
+802 LVTGIIFRII

-848 VVENHMV
+848 VVENQMV
-855 TDKALPHINMALR
+855 TEQALPHMNMALK
-868 NVNTL
+868 NVNNL

-880 INFERIDIY
+880 INFERIDVY

-905 DVCATFRKYAEMK
+905 NVCATFRKYAEMK
-918 HIKFVYESN
+918 HVRFVYESN

-953 YTPENGSVC
+953 YTPEGGNVC
-962 ICAYEEGTTWSIEVK
+962 IYACEGENSWSIEVK

-998 SNVVNLK
+998 SNVINLK

-1026 IQIQSAEQ
+1026 IQIQSTEH
-1034 QGTCVRITFLKG
+1034 QGTCVQVTFPKG
-1046 NKHFHKAK
+1046 NSHLHKAK
-1054 FISPKEVDECPE
+1054 FLSPQ
-1066 VTMSGG
+1066 
-1072 APDLPV
+1072 APDRYSEAIMPHDTSEISAS
-1078 MKSPQMNNSS
+1078 MEISQTNNSL
-1088 QRVLVVEDNDDLRNY
+1088 QHILIVEDNDDLRNY
-1103 LVDMLAVSYY
+1103 LVNMFKTGYN
-1113 VQSCSNGKDALV
+1113 VQSCPNGKEALV
-1125 IIREFNPDLVIS
+1125 IMREFNPAIIIS
-1137 DIMMPEMSGDEL
+1137 DIMMPEMGGDEF
-1149 CSTIKSDIEM
+1149 CSVIKNDLEM
-1159 SHIPVILLTALGDEK
+1159 SHIPIILLTALGDEK
-1174 DILGGLEIG
+1174 NMLEGLEIG

-1198 VTIKN
+1198 ATVKN

-1218 EDEEKDLPANCAN
+1218 EDKEQNLPTNCTN
-1231 TLDWKFIAS
+1231 NLDWKFIAS
-1240 VKECIEKN
+1240 VKECIKN
-1248 MGDPGFNVEM
+1248 NMENADFNVDM
-1258 LSSHHHMSRT
+1258 LSSLHHMSRT

-1295 QLLKQGEH
+1295 QLLKQNKY
-1303 TVTEV
+1303 TITEIA
-1308 SDIVGFSDVKYF
+1308 DMVGFSDAKYF
-1320 REVFKKYYDV
+1320 REVFKKYYNV
-1330 SPSKYAESGKEG
+1330 SPSKFNKQQEEPVDGTN
-1342 ASSTTNFRNETD
+1342 SSPQ

>member
-1 MQGVFG
+1 MKTFLNIKR
-7 IFVKGMDSFVKMRR
+7 IFLFVI
-21 YLLFII
+21 LII
-27 LLINGTVSKGQIYK
+27 SSTISRCQIYK

-77 GKHIK
+77 GKQIK
-82 HYTFSDNSMKLDSRI
+82 HYNFSDDNMKLDSRI
-97 ALSWLYMDRKDRLWV
+97 ALNWFYMDNEDILWV
-112 IGQKGRIFRYDSQ
+112 IGQKGRIFKYDSQ
-125 HDKFELAYIHPK
+125 HDKFELVYIHPE

-154 NDHVWLCYKDTIT
+154 NDRIWLCSKDSIV
-167 WYNIRTGTT
+167 WYDTRTGTASHIAT
-176 QDMVMPVHGEITAIE
+176 PVNSEITVIE
-191 QTEGNHFFIGT
+191 QTDGNHFFIGT
-202 GSGLFHV
+202 GNGLFRTQT
-209 GVEEGKLKLVSDEV
+209 ERETLKLIPDEV
-223 VESIVTPVHEL
+223 AESIGTPVHEL
-234 YYHAISKQLFIGGY
+234 YYHTVSKQLFIGNY
-248 KDGILVYD
+248 KEGILVCD
-256 MGESGKITSCHSPN
+256 IGGKGNIIPCQSPN
-270 NVEINRIV
+270 NVEFNQIV
-278 SLNAHELLVAT
+278 ALNDHELLIAT

-295 KLDVNTC
+295 KLDLNTYM
-302 LSEPYITADYSSY
+302 SEPYITADYSSY

-327 VDEEERIWLANYPT
+327 VDEEQRIWLANYPT

-346 NNRYQSYDLIKHS
+346 NNRYGSYDLIKHS
-359 LGNNRSLV
+359 IGNSHSLV
-367 NDQVHDVMEDSD
+367 NNQVHDIMEDSD

-384 ATSNGISLYQTG
+384 ATSNGISLYQTDI
-396 TKEWHSF
+396 KEWHSF
-403 FSSFDPVPDD
+403 FSSFDSVPDD
-413 ENHIFLALC
+413 ENHIFLTLC
-422 EVSPGVIWAGGFTS
+422 EASPGVIWAGGFTS
-436 NIYKIEKKGFKISCF
+436 DIYKIEKKKGFKVSYL
-451 SPASI
+451 SPATI

-469 KDSNGDIWSGGYY
+469 KDSDGDIWSGGYY
-482 NLKRINLETKS
+482 HLKCINLETKNI
-493 VRLYPG
+493 RLYPG
-499 VSSITTILEKD
+499 VSSITTIQEKD
-510 ARQMWIGTRM
+510 AQQMWIGTRM
-520 GLYQLDKKSGVYQYI
+520 GLYQLDKKSGDYRYV
-535 DLPIES
+535 DLPVES
-541 LYICAL
+541 PYICAL
-547 YQRENGI
+547 YQRDDSI
-554 LYIGTRGA
+554 LYIGTRGS
-562 GLLVYDSN
+562 GLLVYN
-570 EGKFIHQYRA
+570 LYKEKFIHQYRT
-580 DNCALISDNI
+580 DNCALISNNI
-590 YTILPRQDG
+590 YTIIPRQDG
-599 SLLMGTEN
+599 NLLMGTED
-607 GITIYSPNEHSFRNW
+607 GITIYSPKGHFFRNW

-636 SATAYSSSTLV
+636 SATTYGKNSLV
-647 FGGNDGAIRFPTDI
+647 FGGNDGAVRFPIDI

-687 DGSPLKQD
+687 DGSPLQKD
-695 IDETEQLELAY
+695 IDETDRLELAY
-706 GQNTFSLD
+706 EQNTFSLN

-726 LYSWKIDGYHK
+726 LFSWKIDGFHK

-742 SHDNRILVRNLPPG
+742 SQDNRIIVRNLPPG

-777 SIQIIITPPVW
+777 NIQIVITPPAWASVW
-788 ASMWAMVGYAILLV
+788 AMIGYAILLV
-802 LVMIIIFRII
+802 LVTGIIFRII

-848 VVENHMV
+848 VVENQMV
-855 TDKALPHINMALR
+855 TEQALPHMNMALK
-868 NVNTL
+868 NVNNL

-880 INFERIDIY
+880 INFERIDVY

-905 DVCATFRKYAEMK
+905 NVCATFRKYAEMK
-918 HIKFVYESN
+918 HVRFVYESN

-953 YTPENGSVC
+953 YTPEGGNVC
-962 ICAYEEGTTWSIEVK
+962 IYACEGENSWSIEVK

-998 SNVVNLK
+998 SNVINLK

-1026 IQIQSAEQ
+1026 IQIQSTEH
-1034 QGTCVRITFLKG
+1034 QGTCVQVTFPKG
-1046 NKHFHKAK
+1046 NSHLHKAK
-1054 FISPKEVDECPE
+1054 FLSPQ
-1066 VTMSGG
+1066 
-1072 APDLPV
+1072 APDRYSEAIMPHDTSEISAS
-1078 MKSPQMNNSS
+1078 MEISQTNNSL
-1088 QRVLVVEDNDDLRNY
+1088 QHILIVEDNDDLRNY
-1103 LVDMLAVSYY
+1103 LVNMFKTGYN
-1113 VQSCSNGKDALV
+1113 VQSCPNGKEALV
-1125 IIREFNPDLVIS
+1125 IMREFNPAIIIS
-1137 DIMMPEMSGDEL
+1137 DIMMPEMGGDEF
-1149 CSTIKSDIEM
+1149 CSVIKNDLEM
-1159 SHIPVILLTALGDEK
+1159 SHIPIILLTALGDEK
-1174 DILGGLEIG
+1174 NMLEGLEIG

-1198 VTIKN
+1198 ATVKN

-1218 EDEEKDLPANCAN
+1218 EDKEQNLPTNCTN
-1231 TLDWKFIAS
+1231 NLDWKFIAS
-1240 VKECIEKN
+1240 VKECIKN
-1248 MGDPGFNVEM
+1248 NMENADFNVDM
-1258 LSSHHHMSRT
+1258 LSSLHHMSRT

-1295 QLLKQGEH
+1295 QLLKQNKY
-1303 TVTEV
+1303 TITEIA
-1308 SDIVGFSDVKYF
+1308 DMVGFSDAKYF
-1320 REVFKKYYDV
+1320 REVFKKYYNV
-1330 SPSKYAESGKEG
+1330 SPSKFNKQQEEPVDGTN
-1342 ASSTTNFRNETD
+1342 SSPQ